1 MDSLT
6 MQATYSNCQASLSK
20 FPGAA
25 PTKSP
30 SVSPNRITGGAWV
43 ASVHTT
49 RSRFNREAGC
59 TDDPSAVDSTGI
71 PATAQKGPFAL
82 RELYLDLKMRMQVFF
97 E

>member
-43 ASVHTT
+43 CIPPT
-49 RSRFNREAGC
+49 
-59 TDDPSAVDSTGI
+59 VDSTGRLG
-71 PATAQKGPFAL
+71 AQ
-82 RELYLDLKMRMQVFF
+82 MTQ
-97 E
+97 